1 MEKCFHFWRYSD
13 FCNWDNIDFV
23 LSTMTDIC
31 KVCLKTVK
39 ISDMAILC
47 DHCGN
52 WIHIKFNN
60 LDKIHYEMIKSTADS
75 WSCITCTSN
84 ILSFCNNQGR
94 AKETITMPTNLFH
107 HNELFHLIKNLNNLT
122 EESSND
128 DTISLNVSNKYRD
141 PVYFCNL
148 PGNIK
153 SKSLSIYHHNVCSL
167 SKDFDQ
173 LHALLKELAID
184 SEFIGITK
192 SRISKTNFSPIN
204 IALANYATEQT
215 PTESNAGE
223 TVL

>member
-1 MEKCFHFWRYSD
+1 MALISCTFFYLSGKAKEK
-13 FCNWDNIDFV
+13 
-23 LSTMTDIC
+23 
-31 KVCLKTVK
+31 
-39 ISDMAILC
+39 
-47 DHCGN
+47 
-52 WIHIKFNN
+52 
-60 LDKIHYEMIKSTADS
+60 
-75 WSCITCTSN
+75 
-84 ILSFCNNQGR
+84 
-94 AKETITMPTNLFH
+94 AKETITTPTNLFR
-107 HNELFHLIKNLNNLT
+107 HNEFFHLIKSLNNLAD
-122 EESSND
+122 ESSND
-128 DTISLNVSNKYRD
+128 DTSSLNVSNKYRD

-153 SKSLSIYHHNVCSL
+153 SKSLSMYHHNVSSL